1 MPVFRLAAISKHGQ
15 PRPVVLAE
23 DRIIDVQD
31 ALKVRQISAPAVEGR
46 LDILP
51 MLDDWDH
58 WLPVLQQIAAVRDP
72 SVTIQAADATFL
84 APIRYPRKLLLAGAN
99 YTDHVKEM
107 GAPPPSKDTHRP
119 FFFLKPPT
127 VTVVGPNEP
136 RDLPSGDAHSQRTL
150 RTSGGSMFTIGRS
163 LPVNDRNN
171 PPQVILTRDQVWQ
184 GLVFKAENAVPFVP
198 GMTVCEVLERSGQEL
213 VRECVYK
220 GDRLR
225 ERVTFHPQRAVDF
238 ERLSGNVRGTI
249 RNEIEE
255 DENGALHLRFTFS
268 LAVQGIAHNSP
279 EEHAYA
285 TAMEGDYV
293 RAIGATL
300 TTIRQLVAEGKL

>member
-1 MPVFRLAAISKHGQ
+1 
-15 PRPVVLAE
+15 
-23 DRIIDVQD
+23 
-31 ALKVRQISAPAVEGR
+31 
-46 LDILP
+46 
-51 MLDDWDH
+51 
-58 WLPVLQQIAAVRDP
+58 
-72 SVTIQAADATFL
+72 
-84 APIRYPRKLLLAGAN
+84 
-99 YTDHVKEM
+99 
-107 GAPPPSKDTHRP
+107 
-119 FFFLKPPT
+119 
-127 VTVVGPNEP
+127 
-136 RDLPSGDAHSQRTL
+136 
-150 RTSGGSMFTIGRS
+150 MFTISRS

-171 PPQVILTRDQVWQ
+171 PEQVILTRDQVWQ

-198 GMTVCEVLERSGQEL
+198 GMTACEVRERSGQQL

-225 ERVTFHPQRAVDF
+225 ERVTFHPPRAVDF

-255 DENGALHLRFTFS
+255 DENGALHLCFTFS

-300 TTIRQLVAEGKL
+300 TTIRQLVAEGKLPHNHTADSLQQREESGMFSEQEIAYLKSQRLARLATVSQKLQPDVSPVGFEFDGESFYIGGLNNPATLKYRNVARGNTKVALVVDDLESIDPWRPRFIKIHGRADIVTRKGQFGESPYIRVTPHVKWSMGIDAPAFQGGKPVIKKTTR